1 MTGKTRAKREVIKD
15 KFFAFLRATSL
26 AQGLDRDHVHLGHS
40 YGRNFLFLG
49 WSHQPYE
56 EAIKAVH
63 EARPDVSEK
72 TIGRVLSQS
81 MVKLFHQHNI
91 REDADPEADAPVL
104 DSILE
109 TLDPSAVNEEITSF
123 LDLLKSH
130 IKMWT
135 AFVFLEGIELKGLRE
150 LPLGVATLYPRNRGP
165 LHDALEEVKTI
176 EGLDHIPQ
184 YAERFA
190 GHCCCYLT
198 IDIEGDSHFASQQ
211 ALHQAQDVVSIL
223 NLYIVSSRHRVS
235 FYERIGILG
244 QPTTTRHQFVLKR
257 TPPIGEDT
265 PSPGYF
271 FFVQPPPARRYEI
284 DSAQVQRWRE
294 YGLDKVLECVGLPDI
309 APGSAESRIRNAII
323 WYGRAMNAHSEDE
336 QFVGLTTA
344 LESLLVADE
353 DVKSIT
359 QRLADEVAALLGGDF
374 QSREHIKERTKDL
387 YKLRGRIVHAGMP
400 VSQENLFA
408 LDRIVANTIIAF
420 VRKEMSSPRGSESS
434 NH

>member
-1 MTGKTRAKREVIKD
+1 MTGKTRSKREVIRD

-63 EARPDVSEK
+63 EVRPDVSEK

-81 MVKLFHQHNI
+81 MVKLFHQHNV
-91 REDADPEADAPVL
+91 REDADPEADAPALDSVL
-104 DSILE
+104 D

-135 AFVFLEGIELKGLRE
+135 GFVFLEGIELKGPRE

-165 LHDALEEVKTI
+165 LHNALEEVKTI
-176 EGLDHIPQ
+176 KGLDYIPQ

-198 IDIEGDSHFASQQ
+198 IGIEGDSHFASQQ
-211 ALHQAQDVVSIL
+211 ALDQAQDVVSIL

-235 FYERIGILG
+235 SYQRIGILG
-244 QPTTTRHQFVLKR
+244 QPTTTRHQLVLKR

-265 PSPGYF
+265 PSPGYSF
-271 FFVQPPPARRYEI
+271 FAQRPPVRRYEI
-284 DSAQVQRWRE
+284 DSAQVQRWKE
-294 YGLDKVLECVGLPDI
+294 CGGLDKVLQCVELPDI
-309 APGSAESRIRNAII
+309 VPGSAESRIRNAII

-336 QFVGLTTA
+336 QFVGLIIA
-344 LESLLVADE
+344 LESLLVSDE
-353 DVKSIT
+353 RVKIT
-359 QRLADEVAALLGGDF
+359 QRLADGVSALLGTDF
-374 QSREHIKERTKDL
+374 QSRQRIAERVKEL
-387 YKLRGRIVHAGMP
+387 YELRGRIVHEGIP
-400 VSQENLFA
+400 VSQENLFI
-408 LDRIVANTIIAF
+408 LDNMVANTILTF
-420 VRKEMSSPRGSESS
+420 VRREVPEQ
-434 NH
+434 